1 MTSASPDALGWAPKG
16 DFPPL
21 RNLAVPS
28 VADVYAALSEAGNA
42 AFMRG
47 LLGGV
52 LPRIREGQ
60 EVAEA
65 RVYAAAALQA
75 CVRRLSPW
83 MPDSVFEG
91 RWAPRAGEQL
101 GGAECRLIVCLGALI
116 RDAGDAEVNL
126 DWVADFA
133 AEADPGLDPEARV
146 AGFVQAKGLASPS
159 TRRAKILGAT
169 LAALVQYEVWVRSGV
184 RILIEAPAAP
194 APLPPLPPP
203 PRFPAARAFLGL
215 VSREALLLAE
225 GPFALTSEVAAA
237 ELSRVAPGWSR
248 NDFPPRLGWH
258 GEALARA
265 ASAAGL
271 SEQALA
277 DRARAWFRQA
287 GPAGAGAPAGA
298 EAEIPALF
306 HRIRCATLANL
317 AARGGFLSAASCPAA
332 DRSPFP
338 ERYAALA
345 DDADVG
351 EALEAILRLQ
361 REAAAAGTAVRGWV
375 LAQLAFEDP
384 AADLSKTEGGGLPAA
399 AAVAALGRAERLRQ
413 EAVFAKIWL
422 LSSE

>member
-1 MTSASPDALGWAPKG
+1 MTSASPDALGGAPEG
-16 DFPPL
+16 APPPL
-21 RNLAVPS
+21 NLAAPS
-28 VADVYAALSEAGNA
+28 VADVYAALGEAGNA

-75 CVRRLSPW
+75 CARRLHPRL
-83 MPDSVFEG
+83 PDSAFEG
-91 RWAPRAGEQL
+91 RWAPRAGERL

-126 DWVADFA
+126 DWVVDFA
-133 AEADPGLDPEARV
+133 AEAGVGIDPEAHV
-146 AGFVQAKGLASPS
+146 AGFVQAKGLASP
-159 TRRAKILGAT
+159 TEGRAKILGAT
-169 LAALVQYEVWVRSGV
+169 LAALVQYEDWVQRCVQVAG
-184 RILIEAPAAP
+184 EAPAV
-194 APLPPLPPP
+194 PLPPP

-215 VSREALLLAE
+215 VTREALLLAD

-248 NDFPPRLGWH
+248 KDFPPSLGRH

-265 ASAAGL
+265 AEAAGL

-287 GPAGAGAPAGA
+287 GPAGAGAGAFAGA
-298 EAEIPALF
+298 GAGAGASARVEISTLF
-306 HRIRCATLANL
+306 HQIRCATLADL
-317 AARGGFLSAASCPAA
+317 AACGGFLSAASCPAA
-332 DRSPFP
+332 DRSPLP

-345 DDADVG
+345 ADADVG

-361 REAAAAGTAVRGWV
+361 REAVAAGTAVRGWV

-384 AADLSKTEGGGLPAA
+384 AADL
-399 AAVAALGRAERLRQ
+399 
-413 EAVFAKIWL
+413 
-422 LSSE
+422 